1 MKGTPAHRRP
11 IDWWGTVKAVLWS
24 FIGLRRRADF
34 EQDVQRL
41 NPIAVL
47 ATGVV
52 LAFLF
57 VIVLMLIARWVVATA

>member
-1 MKGTPAHRRP
+1 MTTPVERRP
-11 IDWWGTVKAVLWS
+11 VNVLDTVKAVLWS

-34 EQDVQRL
+34 ERDVQQL

-52 LAFLF
+52 MAFVF
-57 VIVLMLIARWVVATA
+57 IIVLMLIARWVVAT

>member
-1 MKGTPAHRRP
+1 VTTPVERRP
-11 IDWWGTVKAVLWS
+11 VKVLDTVKAVLWS

-34 EQDVQRL
+34 ERDVQQL

-52 LAFLF
+52 MAFVF
-57 VIVLMLIARWVVATA
+57 IIVLMLIVRWVVAS